1 MHLYLKFFGLA
12 LPSYGLMIATGIIT
26 ANILA
31 FFCLLQD
38 KKDINDFLI
47 LEAGGF
53 LGAVLGAKLLYLAV
67 SWKTINWEQ
76 ISLPT
81 FNKLMQGGF
90 VFYGGLIGGILA
102 LFFTGKLL
110 HLSALQYLKKYIF
123 LIPWMHGFGRLG
135 CYMAGCCYGIPY
147 DGPGCVIFPDNSLA
161 PTGIKLFPV
170 QLTEAVFLLIISV
183 SLFFMWKKQL
193 QDYTIPVYLIAYGI
207 LRFSLEFLRY
217 DEERGFL
224 CFFSTSQWISIL
236 LIIAGILFLWKM
248 RFHKISHS
256 AENLQQ

>member
-38 KKDINDFLI
+38 KEDINNFLV

-67 SWKTINWEQ
+67 SWKSINWGQ
-76 ISLPT
+76 MSLST
-81 FNKLMQGGF
+81 FNQLMQGGF
-90 VFYGGLIGGILA
+90 VFYGGLIGGVLA
-102 LFFTGKLL
+102 LFLTGKLL
-110 HLSALQYLKKYIF
+110 HLPTLQYLKKYIF

-147 DGPGCVIFPDNSLA
+147 DGPGCVIFPENSLA
-161 PTGIKLFPV
+161 PAGIKLFPV

-224 CFFSTSQWISIL
+224 WFFSTSQWISIL
-236 LIIAGILFLWKM
+236 LIAAGILFLWKM
-248 RFHKISHS
+248 HFHKASYS
-256 AENLQQ
+256 AENLHQ

>member
-1 MHLYLKFFGLA
+1 MHLYLKFWGLA

-183 SLFFMWKKQL
+183 SLFFYVEKTATRL
-193 QDYTIPVYLIAYGI
+193 HHSHLPYCLRNSAVFSGI
-207 LRFSLEFLRY
+207 
-217 DEERGFL
+217 
-224 CFFSTSQWISIL
+224 SQI
-236 LIIAGILFLWKM
+236 
-248 RFHKISHS
+248 
-256 AENLQQ
+256 